1 MAAQAPI
8 NFRVVFVGMPLPG
21 RRTSRTSIR
30 SKIRQP
36 ETGHIHVA
44 LQNEDLN
51 GNVLQTLL
59 RSALVP
65 QTGTHLSSA
74 FRSGVKEEHNPYWR
88 AHLVTKKSES
98 FNGSNRKHFAPLYPE
113 EIQEEMQS
121 VLTDNDHALA
131 AIRAAI
137 DRAAIDRAAID
148 RAAMDPRRRIVPPF
162 HEVVFILS
170 LFKTQGVLRCHDL
183 DTCINLWFVGNLKA
197 CWQAQGFDCQVAD
210 VMKVSLRDSI
220 LEDLFCVDSS
230 KEDVFM
236 SLISADYC
244 CKKFGLLVP
253 LVVLKSD
260 TFSHFAHCDE
270 NCQSVKVSMPLH
282 LEFQEDGPAPQHVF
296 RGFLEENFAD
306 LADHVYRQTG
316 NSIIDDFATF
326 LQGLSVEVFFR
337 NLNKKFCTLKLIFE
351 VDRRNDTIAGRADVL
366 SQAINEHFRNL
377 NLGITVTVDVEQCCL
392 AKGVPCPS
400 CGFTSDTHSMFSYR
414 RESGT
419 ADDHLC
425 VYKKVFECAS
435 AALPSPPAGIK
446 EVCRGFDR
454 GHDQI
459 NWMRR
464 INPEAEGQR
473 HLTTGVSLST
483 FRVGD
488 TLLTNAVSSY
498 SSDFGSNLTRY
509 ATPAKGFHRATA
521 FVVLKPQM
529 NSRFVDP
536 ISVVPFL
543 APDFKE
549 SECHIAKDTELYLT
563 EFKQNFRGNTR
574 ADDCDTFVFKLV
586 KNFNTLNS
594 PRDIEALN
602 LPGVKA
608 ARAARICFA
617 KIRAGPPK
625 GFSSINHFLGFIKP
639 GQGLGIGIQESY
651 IGEIKLQLTHQ
662 VKNGDLSFGFLAPE
676 AVQSPPPRGASKMFT
691 TPDTTFKDSRPAA
704 IPGGTA
710 LDGRYSVPILYPLF
724 FLGLSR
730 ESRNKLREQGTL
742 FPNPDLYDWTGG
754 VLPNGSCHKKQSG
767 RYNTKM
773 VFTFKQLLRTRFE
786 RWSPDGSRYPAYA
799 RKCSKTVPPVDGVS
813 VLLEDAA
820 DAQRLLREAAIVD
833 SFMDGLRDSHD
844 LTQQGV
850 MNLLQIAKEQE
861 TETHTDGTNLI
872 VGVAFLRHCRE
883 VIFGDQEL
891 VQCFS
896 CKGDYSRCRPYIF
909 NDVGGDDRWP
919 NMQHERYSFLMER
932 WYHHD
937 TDFDTDDL
945 ID

>member
-1 MAAQAPI
+1 MAARAPI

-59 RSALVP
+59 RSALL
-65 QTGTHLSSA
+65 GTHLSPA

-88 AHLVTKKSES
+88 AYLVTKTSEFYNNS
-98 FNGSNRKHFAPLYPE
+98 IRNHFAPLYL
-113 EIQEEMQS
+113 EEMQS
-121 VLTDNDHALA
+121 VLTDNNLAPA
-131 AIRAAI
+131 AIQAAI
-137 DRAAIDRAAID
+137 GAA
-148 RAAMDPRRRIVPPF
+148 IVPPF
-162 HEVVFILS
+162 HEVVFVLS
-170 LFKTQGVLRCHDL
+170 LFKKNCHDL
-183 DTCINLWFVGNLKA
+183 DTCINRWFADNLMR
-197 CWQAQGFDCQVAD
+197 CWALDPQLRLPVAD

-220 LEDLFCVDSS
+220 LEDLYCLNSS
-230 KEDVFM
+230 KEDVIM

-244 CKKFGLLVP
+244 CKNFGLLVP
-253 LVVLKSD
+253 FVVLKSD

-270 NCQSVKVSMPLH
+270 NCPIVKISMPLH
-282 LEFQEDGPAPQHVF
+282 LEFQEGGPAPQHNAF
-296 RGFLEENFAD
+296 RGFLEENWAD
-306 LADHVYRQTG
+306 LADHVYSQTG
-316 NSIIDDFATF
+316 NSIIENFTTF
-326 LQGLSVEVFFR
+326 LQGLSVDVFFR

-351 VDRRNDTIAGRADVL
+351 VDRRGESIEDRAARL
-366 SQAINEHFRNL
+366 SQAIMDHFRAL
-377 NLGITVTVDVEQCCL
+377 NLGIAVTVDVELCCL

-400 CGFTSDTHSMFSYR
+400 CSFTSDIHSMFFYR
-414 RESGT
+414 SPRAG
-419 ADDHLC
+419 AAGGHLSD
-425 VYKKVFECAS
+425 YKQVFECAS
-435 AALPSPPAGIK
+435 AALPSPPAGIQR
-446 EVCRGFDR
+446 VCRGFDK

-459 NWMRR
+459 YWMQR

-473 HLTTGVSLST
+473 HLTTNVTLST
-483 FRVGD
+483 FRLGD
-488 TLLTNAVSSY
+488 TLLTDAVSSY
-498 SSDFGSNLTRY
+498 SYDFDSNLPRY
-509 ATPAKGFHRATA
+509 ATPAKGFDRATA

-563 EFKQNFRGNTR
+563 EFKPNFRGFTAAN
-574 ADDCDTFVFKLV
+574 DCDTYVFKVV

-594 PRDIEALN
+594 PRDIEALK
-602 LPGVKA
+602 LPGVQA

-617 KIRAGPPK
+617 KIRAGPPE
-625 GFSSINHFLGFIKP
+625 GFSSIRHFVDFIKP
-639 GQGLGIGIQESY
+639 GQGLGIGLQKHYIQE
-651 IGEIKLQLTHQ
+651 IRLQLTHL
-662 VKNGDLSFGFLAPE
+662 VKNGDLSFGFLKPE
-676 AVQSPPPRGASKMFT
+676 ALQSPKLRRASELFT
-691 TPDTTFKDSRPAA
+691 VTPDTPDTMLRQSRPAA

-710 LDGRYSVPILYPLF
+710 LDARYTVPILYPLF

-730 ESRNKLREQGTL
+730 ESRNKLRDQGLL
-742 FPNPDLYDWTGG
+742 FPHPDLYDWNGG
-754 VLPNGSCHKKQSG
+754 VLPNGSCHKKKG
-767 RYNTKM
+767 ARYNTKM

-786 RWSPDGSRYPAYA
+786 RWSGDGSRNPNYA
-799 RKCSKTVPPVDGVS
+799 RKCSKTVPPVDGVP

-820 DAQRLLREAAIVD
+820 AAESLLREAAIVD
-833 SFMDGLRDSHD
+833 SFMDGLRDIHD

-850 MNLLQIAKEQE
+850 MNRLRAGTEE
-861 TETHTDGTNLI
+861 TRMEGGNLI
-872 VGVAFLRHCRE
+872 VGDAFLRHCRE
-883 VIFGDQEL
+883 VISGICVDPEL
-891 VQCFS
+891 VLCFG
-896 CKGDYSRCRPYIF
+896 CMGDYSRCRPYLF
-909 NDVGGDDRWP
+909 TDVEGYGRWP